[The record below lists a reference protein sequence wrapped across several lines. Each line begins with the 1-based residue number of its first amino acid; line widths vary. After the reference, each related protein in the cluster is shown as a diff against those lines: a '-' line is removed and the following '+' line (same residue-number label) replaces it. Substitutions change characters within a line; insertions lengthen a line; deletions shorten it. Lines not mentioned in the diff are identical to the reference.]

1 MPGRPRS
8 LALPAAV
15 ALALAGCAVGPRYQ
29 PPATP
34 PTAAGG
40 FVSTDGASAAAQPT
54 PPLWW
59 RLYQDPILDRLV
71 GEALTENNDL
81 KAAAAN
87 LAYAQGLLTEARAGR
102 FPTTDLYASP
112 AYEHSNAT
120 KTNTTTYGATFV
132 AAYQV
137 DLFGRVTRTIQ
148 AAKANAEA
156 TQDTQDAVRVT
167 VAAETA
173 QAYADICGYGRQVAV
188 AKSSLSILQ
197 QTYDLTVTE
206 RNAGALSDFDVDR
219 EGVLLEQARAAV
231 PVYEGER
238 RVALFTL
245 AALIG
250 RTPAQIPSDAAACVT
265 PPRLS
270 QPLPVG
276 DGAALLRRRPD
287 VRQAER
293 QLAAATARIG
303 VATAD
308 LYPTITLAGSVSS
321 AAGTLSGVFTRG
333 AVSYGAGPTN
343 SATPSLITWTFPNI
357 SLARAHIREARAQ
370 ASSALASFD
379 STVLTA
385 LKETEQAL
393 ATYAG
398 ELAHNA
404 ALGAARDRADEAL
417 KLANVQYQSGSF
429 NFLDLL
435 TAQATAVNADQAL
448 AASDQ
453 SLSRDQVAVF
463 QALGGGWEDAPRVT
477 PPALAK

>member
-87 LAYAQGLLTEARAGR
+87 LAYAQGLLTEARA
-102 FPTTDLYASP
+102 
-112 AYEHSNAT
+112 
-120 KTNTTTYGATFV
+120 YGATFV

-188 AKSSLSILQ
+188 AKISLSILQ

>member
-1 MPGRPRS
+1 MPGRHRR
-8 LALPAAV
+8 LALLAPL
-15 ALALAGCAVGPRYQ
+15 ALALASCAVGPRYQ
-29 PPATP
+29 APQPPA
-34 PTAAGG
+34 TAAGG
-40 FVSTDGASAAAQPT
+40 FVSTDGSSVTALPLQ
-54 PPLWW
+54 PLWW
-59 RLYQDPILDRLV
+59 RLYEDPILDRLV
-71 GEALTENNDL
+71 GQALTENNDL

-87 LAYAQGLLTEARAGR
+87 LAYAQGLLSEARAGR

-112 AYEHSNAT
+112 AYGHSNAT
-120 KTNTTTYGATFV
+120 NTNSTAYGATFV

-148 AAKANAEA
+148 AARANAQA
-156 TQDTQDAVRVT
+156 LAATQDAVRVT

-173 QAYADICGYGRQVAV
+173 QAYADICGYGRQLSVAR
-188 AKSSLSILQ
+188 SSLSILQ

-219 EGVLLEQARAAV
+219 EAVLLEQARAAV
-231 PVYEGER
+231 PVYAGQR
-238 RVALFTL
+238 RAALFTL

-250 RTPAQIPSDAAACVT
+250 ATPAQVPADAAACVT
-265 PPRLS
+265 PPRLK

-287 VRQAER
+287 LRQAER

-333 AVSYGAGPTN
+333 AISYGAGPTN
-343 SATPSLITWTFPNI
+343 SVTPSLITWTFPNI

-370 ASSALASFD
+370 ASSALATFD
-379 STVLTA
+379 STLLTA
-385 LKETEQAL
+385 LKETETAL
-393 ATYAG
+393 VTYAA

-404 ALGAARDRADEAL
+404 ALATARDRADDAL
-417 KLANVQYQSGSF
+417 RLAKVQYQSGSY

-435 TAQATAVNADQAL
+435 TAQSTAVNADQAL

-453 SLSRDQVAVF
+453 SLSLDQVAVF
-463 QALGGGWEDAPRVT
+463 QVLGGGWEDAPPVT
-477 PPALAK
+477 PPALPK